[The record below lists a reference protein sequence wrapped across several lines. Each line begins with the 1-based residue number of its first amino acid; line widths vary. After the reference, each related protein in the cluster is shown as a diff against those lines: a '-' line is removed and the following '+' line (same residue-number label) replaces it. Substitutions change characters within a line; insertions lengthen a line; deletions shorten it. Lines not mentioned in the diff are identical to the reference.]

1 MASTKLRIGVVGAG
15 RRGRAHL
22 ATIRELPDLFE
33 LVGVCDSSGDMAEAL
48 ALKAA
53 VKAYTDVSEFIAREQ
68 VDAIVIATPPET
80 HHIVA
85 RAAAERGVHLL
96 IETPLG
102 TTRAMMDATAEIVAK
117 TGVVAEIGENMWR
130 RPTERLNRMAIDAG
144 LIGKVMRVNS
154 FYEDSG
160 HDSCYHTMSRFRYYA
175 GAEVEEV
182 HATVRRYD
190 LDPGVTT
197 PAGPIPEGPYRT
209 EVLHEETW
217 THALVYFT
225 NGVVGSCT
233 YITKWNRPL
242 RWAHPHFVSI
252 EGNAGYIATS
262 PGDTNVLRRVEGGVP
277 LTYERKVEVGGE
289 PGHEIPTRYS
299 YDTEPAVSYENPF
312 ADRPLTDAR
321 PAGHADGI
329 ARAHE
334 LRCLHD
340 SVTGGKPPQYTIEQA
355 RRDQE
360 LSIAIAESGRTG
372 RPVRQLAGDETPWE
386 RDQREAFRRL
396 TGYDPLEGAP
406 FTSGGGRSA
415 AGNC

>member
-1 MASTKLRIGVVGAG
+1 M
-15 RRGRAHL
+15 
-22 ATIRELPDLFE
+22 
-33 LVGVCDSSGDMAEAL
+33 
-48 ALKAA
+48 
-53 VKAYTDVSEFIAREQ
+53 
-68 VDAIVIATPPET
+68 
-80 HHIVA
+80 
-85 RAAAERGVHLL
+85 
-96 IETPLG
+96 
-102 TTRAMMDATAEIVAK
+102 
-117 TGVVAEIGENMWR
+117 
-130 RPTERLNRMAIDAG
+130 
-144 LIGKVMRVNS
+144 
-154 FYEDSG
+154 
-160 HDSCYHTMSRFRYYA
+160 
-175 GAEVEEV
+175 
-182 HATVRRYD
+182 
-190 LDPGVTT
+190 
-197 PAGPIPEGPYRT
+197 
-209 EVLHEETW
+209 LHEETW

-242 RWAHPHFVSI
+242 RWTHPHFVSV

-262 PGDTNVLRRVEGGVP
+262 PGDLNVLRRVEGGVP

-289 PGHEIPTRYS
+289 PEHEIPTRYS

-321 PAGHADGI
+321 PEGPADGI

-340 SVTGGKPPQYTIEQA
+340 SVTEGKPPQYTIEQA

-372 RPVRQLAGDETPWE
+372 RPVRQLADDETPWE

-406 FTSGGGRSA
+406 FASGRGRSGA
-415 AGNC
+415 RNT